1 MPFYRPFKANKEADG
16 SEKPSTFALAMAT
29 EKKTK
34 YVKQEYEATYTGN
47 KPILVV
53 MTDEALMEMENK
65 KKFSTGNHPVEA
77 LVPMLHFKDA
87 GFTFDFATL
96 TGGDCKLEMWAF
108 PKKDENVKAIYEEL
122 KEQMDDP
129 KKLADIPNLDEY
141 SAIFVPGGHG
151 CMINL
156 PHSKELGRL
165 LHYAHDNAIPTVTL
179 CHGPGTLLSTK
190 EYSEF
195 AYNGYEMMC
204 FTDKTDKMT
213 PSIGYLPGAMPWQ
226 CQASLEKE
234 GVTIMN
240 KTEKGDVH
248 VYKEL
253 ITGDSPYASHNLGV
267 KAAPIVVKW
276 ANENRA

>member
-1 MPFYRPFKANKEADG
+1 MPFYRPFTAQKEADG
-16 SEKPSTFALAMAT
+16 GEKPSSFALMMAT

-34 YVKQEYEATYTGN
+34 YVKQEYEATYTGS

-53 MTDEALMEMENK
+53 MTDESLMEMGNK
-65 KKFSTGNHPVEA
+65 KKFSTGNHPIEA

-96 TGGDCKLEMWAF
+96 TGGDCKFEMWAF
-108 PKKDENVKAIYEEL
+108 PGKDKNVKAIYDEL

-156 PHSKELGRL
+156 PKSKDLGRL
-165 LHYAHDNAIPTVTL
+165 LHYAHDNQIPTVTL
-179 CHGPGTLLSTK
+179 CHGPGTLLST
-190 EYSEF
+190 EEHAEF
-195 AYNGYEMMC
+195 AYDGYEMCC
-204 FTDKTDKMT
+204 FTDATDKMT
-213 PSIGYLPGAMPWQ
+213 PSIGYLPGAMPWKP
-226 CQASLEKE
+226 QAELEKR
-234 GVTIMN
+234 GVKIMN
-240 KTEKGDVH
+240 KKETGQVH
-248 VYKEL
+248 VFKEL
-253 ITGDSPYASHNLGV
+253 ITGDSPVASHNLGV

-276 ANENRA
+276 ANEHRA